1 MLKLLAIQSDMSFD
15 VLKTIWFISA
25 MNIGLRIRQLRKSK
39 HLTQDKLGELVGRS
53 QQEIYRWEKGLV
65 RVHVEDLGKLAVVFG
80 VDVKAFY
87 DENECSGEHVD
98 WELQAAASPMTAKQ
112 RQKLIDLI
120 NAMSEKDD
128 GPPPEQRRPNP
139 PAPF

>member
-25 MNIGLRIRQLRKSK
+25 MNIGLRIRQLRKSQ

-87 DENECSGEHVD
+87 DETECSGDPVD
-98 WELQAAASPMTAKQ
+98 WELQAASRNMSQEARK
-112 RQKLIDLI
+112 KLIDLI
-120 NAMSEKDD
+120 WAIN
-128 GPPPEQRRPNP
+128 RPSP
-139 PAPF
+139 SPQAPL